1 MSSQRKQCSQDHNK
15 LQIISYFLDYLTEKI
30 KENSY
35 QIWEKSNNNKKQM
48 EEVNYFSKSQ
58 KKEGLLPTLALN
70 DIKEFC

>member
-35 QIWEKSNNNKKQM
+35 QMWEKSNNNKKQM
-48 EEVNYFSKSQ
+48 EEVNYFSKS
-58 KKEGLLPTLALN
+58 
-70 DIKEFC
+70 

>member
-35 QIWEKSNNNKKQM
+35 QMWEKSNNNKKQM
-48 EEVNYFSKSQ
+48 EEVNYIARVRKRRAYFPP
-58 KKEGLLPTLALN
+58 LR
-70 DIKEFC
+70 